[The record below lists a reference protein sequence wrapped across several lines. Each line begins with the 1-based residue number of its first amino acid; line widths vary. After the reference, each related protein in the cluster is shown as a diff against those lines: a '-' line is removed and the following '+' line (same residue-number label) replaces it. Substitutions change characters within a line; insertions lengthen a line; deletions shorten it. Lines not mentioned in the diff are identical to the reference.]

1 MKKTALLTMA
11 LVASLSLNAAAETIR
26 LNGSSTVTKA
36 VMAKI
41 QEPFKKATGIDLA
54 ITGNGSGNGAKDLL
68 DGTCDAAMA
77 SESIA
82 DLARKLPALSAPE
95 IKTFVVAEDE
105 IKVFVNKANPVSTL
119 SREQIKGLH
128 TGRIRNWNEVG
139 GPDMEVIVVTSHKNS
154 GNRAAFRGIAMDGEP
169 YTADAIEEASDI
181 AEIKEVATIKE
192 SISAIGA
199 AFIDDSVKVVDAP
212 RMARQLLLITKG
224 EPSPSVR
231 KLLEFITNEGARY
244 IK

>member
-26 LNGSSTVTKA
+26 LNGSSTVVKA

-41 QEPFKKATGIDLA
+41 QEPFKKATGIDLV

-68 DGTCDAAMA
+68 DGRCDAAMA

-82 DLARKLPALSAPE
+82 DLAKKLPALSAPD
-95 IKTFVVAEDE
+95 IRTFVVAEDE
-105 IKVFVNKANPVSTL
+105 IKVFVNRANPVSRL

-128 TGRIRNWNEVG
+128 TGRIKNWKEVG

-154 GNRAAFRGIAMDGEP
+154 GNRSAFSSIAMDGEP
-169 YTADAIEEASDI
+169 YTADAIEEATDI

-192 SISAIGA
+192 SISAIGT
-199 AFIDDSVKVVDAP
+199 AFLDDSVKVVEAP
-212 RMARQLLLITKG
+212 RMARQLILISRG
-224 EPSPSVR
+224 EPGPSVQ
-231 KLLEFITNEGARY
+231 KLLAFINNEGSRY

>member
-26 LNGSSTVTKA
+26 LNGSSTVTKS

-54 ITGNGSGNGAKDLL
+54 LTGNGSGNGAKDLL
-68 DGTCDAAMA
+68 EGRCDAAMS

-82 DLARKLPALSAPE
+82 DLAKKLPLLSGPD

-105 IKVFVNKANPVSTL
+105 IKVFVNKSNPVNRL

-128 TGRIRNWNEVG
+128 TGTIKNWKEVG

-154 GNRAAFRGIAMDGEP
+154 GNRSAFSSIAMDGEP
-169 YTADAIEEASDI
+169 YAADAVEEATDI

-199 AFIDDSVKVVDAP
+199 AFVDNSVKVVDAP
-212 RMARQLLLITKG
+212 KMARQLLVITKG
-224 EPSPSVR
+224 EPAPPVK
-231 KLLEFITNEGARY
+231 KLLAFIDGEGARY